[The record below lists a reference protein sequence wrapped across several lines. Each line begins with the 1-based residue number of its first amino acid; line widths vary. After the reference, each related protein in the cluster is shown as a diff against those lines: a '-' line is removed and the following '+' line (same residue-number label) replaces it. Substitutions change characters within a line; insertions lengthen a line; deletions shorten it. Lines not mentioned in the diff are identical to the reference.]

1 MREGEKDPGL
11 YDFRPYR
18 GRPPLEW
25 PDGKQVAVWISP
37 NIEFYELDPPANPH
51 RKSWARP
58 HPDVVGYGHR
68 DYGNRVGHWRMAEAM
83 SKHGFPGSVS
93 LSVAMC
99 QHLPQVVEDANARGW
114 EFFSH
119 GIYNTRYSYGMDE
132 AQERALIEDSISTVR
147 EATGQTMKG
156 WLAPAL
162 THTPRTLDL
171 IAEYGMSY
179 TRSEE
184 HTSELQSLMRSKYA
198 VSCLQKKNE

>member
-1 MREGEKDPGL
+1 MIR
-11 YDFRPYR
+11 
-18 GRPPLEW
+18 RPPRSTRTDTLF
-25 PDGKQVAVWISP
+25 PYTTLFRS
-37 NIEFYELDPPANPH
+37 
-51 RKSWARP
+51 
-58 HPDVVGYGHR
+58 
-68 DYGNRVGHWRMAEAM
+68 AM

>member
-68 DYGNRVGHWRMAEAM
+68 DYGNRVGH
-83 SKHGFPGSVS
+83 
-93 LSVAMC
+93 
-99 QHLPQVVEDANARGW
+99 
-114 EFFSH
+114 
-119 GIYNTRYSYGMDE
+119 
-132 AQERALIEDSISTVR
+132 
-147 EATGQTMKG
+147 
-156 WLAPAL
+156 
-162 THTPRTLDL
+162 
-171 IAEYGMSY
+171 
-179 TRSEE
+179 RSEE
-184 HTSELQSLMRSKYA
+184 HTSELQTLMRISYA
-198 VSCLQKKNE
+198 ALCLKTKINTRHQ